1 MEINFMK
8 GPTCDHTHS
17 YIFIVPNYCNINIYA
32 LAVKVNYQIESN
44 VNSRDKFQ
52 RMEILINLP

>member
-1 MEINFMK
+1 MM
-8 GPTCDHTHS
+8 GPTCDHTHA
-17 YIFIVPNYCNINIYA
+17 YIFIVPNYCNINIHA

-52 RMEILINLP
+52 RMEILINLL